1 MDDRRRGRAS
11 GVATME
17 TRPLRRYGRRSP
29 RGMYRLNRT
38 VRGHNRCGK
47 PHTLLDRTAPLANPA
62 GYVD

>member
-1 MDDRRRGRAS
+1 
-11 GVATME
+11 
-17 TRPLRRYGRRSP
+17 
-29 RGMYRLNRT
+29 MYRLNRT